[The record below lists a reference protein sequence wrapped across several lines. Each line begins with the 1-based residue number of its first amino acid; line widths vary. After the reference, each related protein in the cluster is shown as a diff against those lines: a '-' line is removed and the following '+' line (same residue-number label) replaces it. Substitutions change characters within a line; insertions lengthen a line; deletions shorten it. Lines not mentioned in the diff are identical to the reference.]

1 MKILIAEDEFVSRKI
16 LNNLVTPLGEVDI
29 ASNGKEALAAVKMA
43 LDEHEPYE
51 LIFLDV
57 MMKELDGIRALQ
69 GIRRLEEQ
77 EGVKEEN
84 RAKILVVSGVSD
96 KKMVVAAAKAG
107 CDVYIIK
114 PITKPR
120 LFEELSKIGIT
131 EPK

>member
-1 MKILIAEDEFVSRKI
+1 MKILFAEDDFVSRKI
-16 LNNLVTPLGEVDI
+16 LNKYLSVLGEVDI
-29 ASNGKEALAAVKMA
+29 ASNGKEAITAVKMA

-51 LIFLDV
+51 LICLDV
-57 MMKELDGIRALQ
+57 MMKEVDGIRALQ

-84 RAKILVVSGVSD
+84 RAKIVMASGVSD

-107 CDVYIIK
+107 CDAYLIK

-120 LFEELSKIGIT
+120 LFEELSTIGIET
-131 EPK
+131 P